1 MFEIVRCV
9 CVGGGG
15 EFRMSK
21 GVVRR
26 FGRGGLEGRSALFFA
41 RSSSSLGR
49 FRFFFVASKAYHWCA
64 DAVRVPRAL
73 GTGTEDEAGISG

>member
-1 MFEIVRCV
+1 VRV
-9 CVGGGG
+9 RGGG

-21 GVVRR
+21 GVRR
-26 FGRGGLEGRSALFFA
+26 FGRGGLERRSALFFA